1 MVACAYCEHTLTCDS
16 CQAEYVPPSQEH
28 YEALSRPDVV
38 VLCPVCEQV
47 LVCRWCKTPYDGS
60 ADDDDE
66 PGKTG

>member
-1 MVACAYCEHTLTCDS
+1 MVACAYREHTLTCDS